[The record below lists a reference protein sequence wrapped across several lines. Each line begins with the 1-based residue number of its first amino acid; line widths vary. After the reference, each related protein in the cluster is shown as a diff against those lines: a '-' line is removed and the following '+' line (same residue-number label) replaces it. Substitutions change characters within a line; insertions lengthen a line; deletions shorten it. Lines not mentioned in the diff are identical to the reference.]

1 MIAIIVALVIIG
13 VALYLLELIPMDGT
27 IKTII
32 KVVVILF
39 AVLYV
44 LSLLGINTG
53 VHLPR

>member
-1 MIAIIVALVIIG
+1 MISILVALVIIG
-13 VALYLLELIPMDGT
+13 VALYLLNLIPMDGT

-32 KVVVILF
+32 RVLVILF

-44 LSLLGINTG
+44 LSLLGFNTG